1 MPMRT
6 VMATDADL
14 GDDLVEVLDV
24 LGDPRGHRPGLRQL
38 LSAVQSQ
45 ADPEQP
51 PDDVLVQIPGDPVP
65 IGGHLQFGCA
75 ARLSARCTVGQ
86 AGDVA
91 RYVVGEHRAGGGP
104 ADRDSPRIRSAR
116 SPSPTVSSP
125 VSRYRHFPAA
135 IPHRHR
141 YRTSATDHPERGTVD
156 EGPTAPNP
164 RDDQLPSS
172 GSVSEHPIPI
182 RDRI

>member
-24 LGDPRGHRPGLRQL
+24 LGDPRGHRPRLRQL

-65 IGGHLQFGCA
+65 IGGHLQFECA

-104 ADRDSPRIRSAR
+104 ADRDSAAADQIRAVTVADGELAGLPVS
-116 SPSPTVSSP
+116 SFPSGHPTSSPTSDKCDGP
-125 VSRYRHFPAA
+125 PGTWHSR
-135 IPHRHR
+135 
-141 YRTSATDHPERGTVD
+141 
-156 EGPTAPNP
+156 
-164 RDDQLPSS
+164 
-172 GSVSEHPIPI
+172 
-182 RDRI
+182 